1 MICNTGA
8 ISFGVGLL
16 TNEKCANLFVESLY
30 RHLNR
35 DAPLPARHLDEFY
48 AGEF

>member
-16 TNEKCANLFVESLY
+16 TNEKCANLFVESSKHG
-30 RHLNR
+30 RR
-35 DAPLPARHLDEFY
+35 TCVEIVAY
-48 AGEF
+48 AHIEVGLKI